1 MFLLCRVYVP
11 KKWHNGSTI
20 KGAGYLMDKAEEKH
34 IREMERLKQALQKTK
49 SIYLRRDY
57 EKALKR
63 MQDELKEY
71 RRFRYGH
78 C

>member
-1 MFLLCRVYVP
+1 
-11 KKWHNGSTI
+11 
-20 KGAGYLMDKAEEKH
+20 MDKAEEMHLK
-34 IREMERLKQALQKTK
+34 EMERLKEALQKTD
-49 SIYLRRDY
+49 SIFLRRDY

-63 MQDELKEY
+63 MQNELKEY

>member
-1 MFLLCRVYVP
+1 
-11 KKWHNGSTI
+11 
-20 KGAGYLMDKAEEKH
+20 MDKAEEKH
-34 IREMERLKQALQKTK
+34 LKEMERLKQALHKTD

-63 MQDELKEY
+63 MQNELKEY